1 MRIAS
6 IVIGLILV
14 CPIPAISENSFENQ
28 STTSQESLRLGIID
42 SPTPPIAP
50 NTINRDEEGR
60 ATIRAIRL
68 NQPLQFDGRLD
79 EELYR
84 EITPVNGFLQQ
95 YPNEGEPATERTDIW
110 ILFDDQNLYI
120 SAFCYETHPERQ
132 VARELRR
139 DERGVSQQDNLSIS
153 LDTFYDRRNGV
164 YFQTNPLGVIRE
176 QSITDA
182 SSNSSWNTVWDAKVM
197 NTTQGYTVEM
207 MIPFKSLR
215 YRRAGSQIWGINV
228 RRQVKWKN
236 ETSYLNPMPVSYG
249 TAGILQMAIAAT
261 LVGLETPEQSVNIEL
276 KPYMVSSLTTNLE
289 AAVPFNN
296 DPALN
301 VGLDFKYG
309 LTRSITADVTINTDF
324 AQVEEDVQQVNL
336 TRFSLFFPE
345 KRDFFLEGQGIFGF
359 SGQGDGGPSDG
370 FGDVPTMF
378 FSRRIGLSKG
388 QPVPAIA
395 GARVTGKAGDFDL
408 GLINIQTGNKPSAD
422 AVATNFSVVRIK
434 RDILRRSNIGF
445 LVTRRGPSMNHN
457 DSNFTLGIDANLRFF
472 ENIESN
478 LYWARTATPG
488 ILGSDVSYR
497 GLFEY
502 AGDRYGFRIEQLM
515 VGDKFNP
522 EIGFVR
528 RDDFRRSSVNIRFSP
543 RTTNNRIIRQLTWES
558 TLDYITNANGSTL
571 ENRDLNGNFEIE
583 FHSSDSFSLSYISH
597 YEFLPNNFTISSG
610 VIIPS
615 DGYNFY
621 SIDGS
626 YELGQQRKISG
637 TVEVSRGSLYG
648 GNRTTIGYNGRISI
662 SSRFALEPEISFN
675 LIDLPFG
682 KFKANLLTTRVIVT
696 PTPRLFF
703 SSLIQ
708 FNASAETMSS
718 SIRMRWEYI
727 PGSEFFVVYSDGRN
741 TSHTGYPNL
750 LNRTFAVKLTRLF
763 RL

>member
-1 MRIAS
+1 MKIAS
-6 IVIGLILV
+6 VVIGLILA
-14 CPIPAISENSFENQ
+14 CPTLAISQNNQ
-28 STTSQESLRLGIID
+28 LTTSKDLLSLEIID
-42 SPTPPIAP
+42 GPTPPIAP
-50 NTINRDEEGR
+50 DTINRDEEGR

-68 NQPLQFDGRLD
+68 NQPLQLDGRLD
-79 EELYR
+79 EALYR
-84 EITPVNGFLQQ
+84 EIPPVNGFLQQ

-110 ILFDDQNLYI
+110 IFFDDQNLYI
-120 SAFCYETHPERQ
+120 SAFCHETHPERQ
-132 VARELRR
+132 IARELRR
-139 DERGVSQQDNLSIS
+139 DERGVSQQDNLSIV

-197 NTTQGYTVEM
+197 NTTQGYTTEM
-207 MIPFKSLR
+207 VIPFKSLR
-215 YRRAGSQIWGINV
+215 YRRAGSQLWGINV

-276 KPYMVSSLTTNLE
+276 KPYMVSSLTTDLE

-296 DPALN
+296 DPTLD

-309 LTRSITADVTINTDF
+309 LTRSITADVTVNTDF

-359 SGQGDGGPSDG
+359 SGQGDGGPNDG
-370 FGDVPTMF
+370 SGDVPTMF

-388 QPVPAIA
+388 QPVPVIA

-408 GLINIQTGNKPSAD
+408 GLINIQTDNKPSAD
-422 AVATNFSVVRIK
+422 AASTNFSVVRIK

-445 LVTRRGPSMNHN
+445 IVTRRGPSINHN
-457 DSNFTLGIDANLRFF
+457 DRSFTLGIDANLRFF
-472 ENIESN
+472 ENIEGN

-488 ILGSDVSYR
+488 ISGKDLSYR

-522 EIGFVR
+522 EVGFVR
-528 RDDFRRSSVNIRFSP
+528 RDDFRRSSVNMRFSP
-543 RTTNNRIIRQLTWES
+543 RTTNHRIIRKLTWQT
-558 TLDYITNANGSTL
+558 TLDYITNANGLTL

-583 FHSSDSFSLSYISH
+583 FHSSDIFSFSYISQ
-597 YEFLPNNFTISSG
+597 YEFLPKDFTISPG

-615 DGYNFY
+615 DGYDFY

-626 YELGQQRKISG
+626 YELGEQRKISG

-662 SSRFALEPEISFN
+662 SSRVALEPEISFN

-708 FNASAETMSS
+708 FNASSETMSS
-718 SIRMRWEYI
+718 SVRMRWEYI
-727 PGSEFFVVYSDGRN
+727 PGSEFFMVYSDGRD
-741 TSHTGYPNL
+741 TSRAGHPNL